1 MSEGL
6 TYTEAKKIV
15 KAWRQ
20 DFACNVSEEYIIN
33 AFLDD
38 AIVIKKLRAD
48 LAAANARAEAAE
60 AEREVFCALLLLD
73 ALSFIS
79 DFNRRNDILAPSMSQ
94 LRLKVREY
102 FRNAIDIA
110 GDNRM
115 LMRATPEA
123 AARVRELLDAY
134 VEPKEGQP

>member
-1 MSEGL
+1 VNPNYDQM
-6 TYTEAKKIV
+6 
-15 KAWRQ
+15 R
-20 DFACNVSEEYIIN
+20 SEEL
-33 AFLDD
+33 ALQLT
-38 AIVIKKLRAD
+38 AARRE
-48 LAAANARAEAAE
+48 LAAMTARAETAE